1 MQPVRALR
9 CPAGPTNR
17 RSAGWITPARP
28 GPKPDDRCQTIVRIY
43 RVGYRCNAGVRCRD
57 AAASSST
64 LISLLDIREING
76 DRQHAIAA
84 QKCPT
89 RADELRGPT
98 PVAMQRI
105 ESFFIPSALSRME
118 QPVCGVYALGRP
130 AGGSERISTAPALDT
145 AAAVIIVVLPL
156 SRKSSPGPK
165 SFKRIAV
172 WPTTAINAATITG
185 MKSPRRSFL

>member
-1 MQPVRALR
+1 MRECDAEMRQPQAARSFHCWTFEKSTAIVSTPLLLR
-9 CPAGPTNR
+9 NAQLGLMDCGDQCQWR
-17 RSAGWITPARP
+17 RKES
-28 GPKPDDRCQTIVRIY
+28 K
-43 RVGYRCNAGVRCRD
+43 
-57 AAASSST
+57 ASSSQAPC
-64 LISLLDIREING
+64 REWN
-76 DRQHAIAA
+76 
-84 QKCPT
+84 
-89 RADELRGPT
+89 
-98 PVAMQRI
+98 
-105 ESFFIPSALSRME
+105 S
-118 QPVCGVYALGRP
+118 PVCGVYALGRP